1 MIWTRHL
8 RQRRQRTPSSPYV
21 GICPVPGVRS
31 IESRS
36 GQSRDQSEVGD
47 SACRPCAPG
56 VHKPGC
62 TNLPVQPGCTNVSL
76 SPLLQSMTNARDDG
90 CAGCSQESGKKP
102 NTNRA
107 WRAFTHKPIVGED
120 KAKIK
125 RNEASEWEAG
135 LEGRMRYT
143 RRARPLVVGVLRLPI

>member
-1 MIWTRHL
+1 
-8 RQRRQRTPSSPYV
+8 
-21 GICPVPGVRS
+21 
-31 IESRS
+31 
-36 GQSRDQSEVGD
+36 
-47 SACRPCAPG
+47 

-62 TNLPVQPGCTNVSL
+62 TNLPVQPGCTNVTL